1 MSVNTQAGRIGRTV
15 VSASWKRLFLAAF
28 AGCMASGNLLA
39 EEPSSRSTN
48 VGSQPTAVNQSAVN
62 QSTSEFQSQMSPQ
75 DPAKEQV
82 PESLD
87 FKVESIDGEQVDLK
101 KYAGK
106 VVVVVNV
113 ASRCGYTPQ
122 YKSLQKLYE
131 THGDQGL
138 VILGFPC
145 NQFRSQ
151 EPGSNS
157 EIKEFCSKE
166 YQVTFD
172 MFAKI
177 DVNGANRAPFYD
189 YLTKQ
194 ELAPAKAGDISW
206 NFEKFVLGRDGK
218 PIARFGAKV
227 RPDSDEFM
235 DVIKKALAQ

>member
-1 MSVNTQAGRIGRTV
+1 MITKIQVSQFGKYT
-15 VSASWKRLFLAAF
+15 VSAFRAPLLCVGIAMIMAMIIVQFNSITQIYAASPLMLTT
-28 AGCMASGNLLA
+28 AGATSSGERANAS
-39 EEPSSRSTN
+39 
-48 VGSQPTAVNQSAVN
+48 Q
-62 QSTSEFQSQMSPQ
+62 Q
-75 DPAKEQV
+75 DQDQEKAKDQV
-82 PESLD
+82 PESLN
-87 FKVESIDGEQVDLK
+87 FTVESIDGEQVDLK

-122 YKSLQKLYE
+122 YKSLQALYE
-131 THGDQGL
+131 EHGEQGL

-151 EPGSNS
+151 EPGSNL
-157 EIKEFCSKE
+157 EIKEFCLKE

-177 DVNGANRAPFYD
+177 DVNGANRAPFYE

-206 NFEKFVLGRDGK
+206 NFEKFVIGRDGK
-218 PIARFGAKV
+218 PIARFGSKV
-227 RPDSDEFM
+227 RPDSDEFTE
-235 DVIKKALAQ
+235 VVKKALAQ